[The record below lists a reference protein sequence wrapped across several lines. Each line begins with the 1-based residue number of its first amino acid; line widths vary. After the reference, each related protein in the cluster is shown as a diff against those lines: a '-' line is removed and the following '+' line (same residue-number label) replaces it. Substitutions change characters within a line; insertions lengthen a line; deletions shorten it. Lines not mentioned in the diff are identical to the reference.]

1 MLTIH
6 DWFSLVKDNDLR
18 KHLLEKLEET
28 RGSKD
33 FECYS
38 FSQALTA
45 AFAWDIN
52 YLFYVNLHNNPPKLK
67 NTLIY
72 KIKKLL
78 KETKN
83 NKI

>member
-18 KHLLEKLEET
+18 KHLLQKLEENT
-28 RGSKD
+28 GSKD
-33 FECYS
+33 FECYN
-38 FSQALTA
+38 FSQALTS
-45 AFAWDIN
+45 AFSWDDE
-52 YLFYVNLHNNPPKLK
+52 YVYYVGLHNNPPKLK

-78 KETKN
+78 KEIK
-83 NKI
+83 